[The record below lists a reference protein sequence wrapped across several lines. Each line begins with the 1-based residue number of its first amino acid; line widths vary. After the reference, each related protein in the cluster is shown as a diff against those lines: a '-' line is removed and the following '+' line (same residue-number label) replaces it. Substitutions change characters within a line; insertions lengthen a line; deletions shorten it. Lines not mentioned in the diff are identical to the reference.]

1 MSIDNSSPQNATADN
16 KLKKVNQLRS
26 NQNYKLMDELKT
38 IALKNE
44 EFYKSDSSG
53 NGTKLFE
60 CFTSIV
66 QVLMSSRNSVEVVES
81 FAGDYDFDENTPGN
95 GYWSFL
101 NIYFSALTGALK
113 TANYIFDNRNSLLF
127 RKSYYLK

>member
-53 NGTKLFE
+53 NGTRLFE

-113 TANYIFDNRNSLLF
+113 TANYIFDNRKVCCSEN
-127 RKSYYLK
+127 RTI